1 MGEQFQDGSV
11 CVANVRLFNC
21 GEINV
26 VDGGQYLFFQ
36 CILQCDKVCEFLLSC
51 IIPAICG
58 GDLRSGEPG
67 KSWWIRADRCNIWG
81 ARDCGVDGRVDG

>member
-36 CILQCDKVCEFLLSC
+36 CILQCKKLANFFF
-51 IIPAICG
+51 PASYRRFAAVICG
-58 GDLRSGEPG
+58 PVNPARAGGSGLT
-67 KSWWIRADRCNIWG
+67 G
-81 ARDCGVDGRVDG
+81 ATYGVLETVA